1 MHWIAVK
8 KCLVTALATWYWGPT
23 SFPMHNWLHLIALAS
38 ILYFFLPTFSPTQKL
53 DLLQTFSSEILWRTF
68 SFPFKLPEKRP
79 QKIDGLKAIAYQMT
93 ACMHIGYAIC
103 NTSVFL
109 LCICCNRLPFW
120 VYCVWKKGSK
130 YHKSSLHM
138 NSFCIQINVLIK
150 K

>member
-1 MHWIAVK
+1 MDCSEKMSCDSFGNLI
-8 KCLVTALATWYWGPT
+8 LSPT

-120 VYCVWKKGSK
+120 VYCVKKRLK
-130 YHKSSLHM
+130 
-138 NSFCIQINVLIK
+138 NTNI
-150 K
+150 